1 MTTEEKYKK
10 ILFAIAE
17 YAMLSNNDDLKEIIE
32 RLNNWR
38 YVQVNSIEGQSEE
51 EYNNLV
57 SFCLNKTLEK
67 C

>member
-10 ILFAIAE
+10 ILFTIAE
-17 YAMLSNNDDLKEIIE
+17 YAMLGNNDDLKEIIE
-32 RLNNWR
+32 RLNTWR